1 MDSFRRQKI
10 DKLILMNIK
19 FINGEIL
26 DIGGTNNTKEILK
39 SFLPNKTNIKIL
51 NKNNNYQADILAD
64 FDHYNNFK
72 KKYDTLL
79 SFELLEYLE
88 YPKDFFNKAYKLL
101 KPKGH
106 IILSIPFLNPI
117 HGDKL
122 DNYRITKKKL
132 IEIIKREKFKIIK
145 FQNVG
150 SVGTVINDILRASC
164 GYASKSKKGKI
175 SIFLLYM
182 FKWFFKLLDYLTFYQ
197 SEFINSGYFIILRKK

>member
-51 NKNNNYQADILAD
+51 NKNKNYQTDITAD
-64 FDHYNNFK
+64 FDYYNNFK

-88 YPKDFFNKAYKLL
+88 HPKDFFNKAYKLL

-150 SVGTVINDILRASC
+150 SVGTVINDIIRASC

-175 SIFLLYM
+175 SIFLLFI

>member
-10 DKLILMNIK
+10 DKLIMMNIK
-19 FINGEIL
+19 FINGEVL
-26 DIGGTNNTKEILK
+26 DIGGTNNTKEFLK
-39 SFLPNKTNIKIL
+39 SFLPNNTNIKIL
-51 NKNNNYQADILAD
+51 NKNKNNKTDILAD
-64 FDHYNNFK
+64 FDYYNNFRK
-72 KKYDTLL
+72 QYDTLL

-88 YPKDFFNKAYKLL
+88 YPKEFFNKAYKLL

-150 SVGTVINDILRASC
+150 SVGTVINDIIRASC

-175 SIFLLYM
+175 SIFILFM

>member
-10 DKLILMNIK
+10 NRLILMNIK
-19 FINGEIL
+19 FINGKVL
-26 DIGGTNNTKEILK
+26 DIGGTNNTKTILK
-39 SFLPNKTNIKIL
+39 SFLTNKTNIKIL
-51 NKNNNYQADILAD
+51 NKNKNFQADILAD
-64 FDHYNNFK
+64 FDYYNNFK

-106 IILSIPFLNPI
+106 MILSIPFLNPI

-132 IEIIKREKFKIIK
+132 IEIIKKEKFKIIK
-145 FQNVG
+145 FHNVG
-150 SVGTVINDILRASC
+150 SVGTVINDIIRASC

-175 SIFLLYM
+175 SIFFLFI
-182 FKWFFKLLDYLTFYQ
+182 FKWFFNLLDYLTQYQ

>member
-51 NKNNNYQADILAD
+51 NKNKNYQTDITAD
-64 FDHYNNFK
+64 FYYYNNFK

-88 YPKDFFNKAYKLL
+88 HPKDFFNKAYKLL

-150 SVGTVINDILRASC
+150 SVGTVINDIIRASC

-175 SIFLLYM
+175 SIFLLFI

>member
-10 DKLILMNIK
+10 NKLILMNIK
-19 FINGEIL
+19 FINGKVL
-26 DIGGTNNTKEILK
+26 DIGGTNNTREILK
-39 SFLPNKTNIKIL
+39 SFLPIKTNIQIL
-51 NKNNNYQADILAD
+51 NKNKNYKADILAD
-64 FDHYNNFK
+64 FDNYNNFK

-88 YPKDFFNKAYKLL
+88 YPNDFFNKAYKLL

-150 SVGTVINDILRASC
+150 SVGTVINDIIRASC

-175 SIFLLYM
+175 SIFLLFI
-182 FKWFFKLLDYLTFYQ
+182 FKWFFNLLDYLTDYQ

>member
-51 NKNNNYQADILAD
+51 NKNKNYQADILAD
-64 FDHYNNFK
+64 FDYYNNFK

-150 SVGTVINDILRASC
+150 SVGTVINDIIRASC

-175 SIFLLYM
+175 SIVILFM
-182 FKWFFKLLDYLTFYQ
+182 FKWFFRLLDYLTIYQ

>member
-10 DKLILMNIK
+10 NKLILMNIK
-19 FINGEIL
+19 FINGEVL
-26 DIGGTNNTKEILK
+26 DIGGTNNTKTILK
-39 SFLPNKTNIKIL
+39 SFLTTKTNIKTL
-51 NKNNNYQADILAD
+51 NKNKNFQADILAD
-64 FDHYNNFK
+64 FDYYKNFK

-88 YPKDFFNKAYKLL
+88 YPKDFFNKAYRLL

-106 IILSIPFLNPI
+106 MILSIPFLNPI

-132 IEIIKREKFKIIK
+132 IEIIKKEKFKIIK
-145 FQNVG
+145 FHNVG
-150 SVGTVINDILRASC
+150 SVGTVINDIIRASC

-175 SIFLLYM
+175 SIFLLFI
-182 FKWFFKLLDYLTFYQ
+182 FKWFFNLLDYLTQYQ

>member
-10 DKLILMNIK
+10 NKLILMNIK
-19 FINGEIL
+19 FINGEVL
-26 DIGGTNNTKEILK
+26 DIGGTNNTKTILK
-39 SFLPNKTNIKIL
+39 SFLTTKTNIKTL
-51 NKNNNYQADILAD
+51 NKNKNFQADILAD
-64 FDHYNNFK
+64 FDYYKNFK

-88 YPKDFFNKAYKLL
+88 YPKDFFNKAYRLL

-106 IILSIPFLNPI
+106 MILSIPFLNPI

-132 IEIIKREKFKIIK
+132 IEIIKKEKFKIIK
-145 FQNVG
+145 FHNVG
-150 SVGTVINDILRASC
+150 SVGTVINDIIRASC
-164 GYASKSKKGKI
+164 GYASKCKKGKI
-175 SIFLLYM
+175 SIFLLFI
-182 FKWFFKLLDYLTFYQ
+182 FKWFFNLLDYLTQYQ